1 MARVLEGLEERIEK
15 IMSHYPSRRSG
26 MIPVLWLVQR
36 KLGWVPEWTYPEVAE
51 CVGSTPT
58 EVQEVVSFYTMFHR
72 KPMGKY
78 VLQVCKTLPCALVG
92 GLGVRDYLLKLL
104 NVKLNETTPDGLFSV
119 QEVECL
125 GACSEAPL
133 MLVNETLETRLT
145 PEKISAILER
155 CRAQAGATA
164 VAEIAGNQ
172 A

>member
-1 MARVLEGLEERIEK
+1 MARVLEGLEEQIEK
-15 IMSHYPSRRSG
+15 IMSHYPTRRSG

-36 KLGWVPEWTYPEVAE
+36 KLGWVPDSVYAEVAE
-51 CVGSTPT
+51 CVGSTTT

-72 KPMGKY
+72 RPVGKY

-92 GLGVRDYLLKLL
+92 GLGLRDYLMQKLGVGL
-104 NVKLNETTPDGLFSV
+104 DEVTPDGVFMI

-133 MLVNETLETRLT
+133 MLVNEKLETKLT
-145 PEKISAILER
+145 PEKVEQILNR
-155 CRAQAGATA
+155 CRDEA
-164 VAEIAGNQ
+164 VVEAKNTVAR

>member
-1 MARVLEGLEERIEK
+1 MARVLEGLEEQIEK
-15 IMSHYPSRRSG
+15 IMSRYPTRRSG

-36 KLGWVPEWTYPEVAE
+36 KLGWVPESVYPEVAE

-72 KPMGKY
+72 KPVGKY

-92 GLGVRDYLLKLL
+92 GLGVRDYLLKKLK
-104 NVKLNETTPDGLFSV
+104 VKLNEVTADGVFTV

-145 PEKISAILER
+145 PEKIESILER
-155 CRAQAGATA
+155 CRANAGVGNA
-164 VAEIAGNQ
+164 VAAK
-172 A
+172 